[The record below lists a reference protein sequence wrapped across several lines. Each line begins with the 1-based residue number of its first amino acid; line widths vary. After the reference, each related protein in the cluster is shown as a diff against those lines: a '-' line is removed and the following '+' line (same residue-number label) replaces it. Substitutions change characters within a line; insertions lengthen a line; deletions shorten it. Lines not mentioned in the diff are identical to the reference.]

1 MSEDKVIVINS
12 NEPTNSSPIKKYGI
26 YVGITIVLSAASF
39 LAASYIKDRKNDKDT
54 QELIDDTKYTIAE
67 SNGISIQIDII
78 NRDKNLTLSEIEDLK
93 CHLDSL
99 ENAMVDVSSDKLSIE
114 DAIQILGGGR

>member
-1 MSEDKVIVINS
+1 MSEDKIIVINS
-12 NEPTNSSPIKKYGI
+12 NETPTSNSIKKYGI

-39 LAASYIKDRKNDKDT
+39 LAAYYIKDKKNDKDT

-99 ENAMVDVSSDKLSIE
+99 ENAMLDVSSDKLSIE